1 MKPKLLLN
9 AGYPSS
15 GTTSL
20 YYTLWNNKYGH
31 GGHWKENQYLIFLQ
45 SPHLFEIRKK
55 IHRDRIKFGEGVERP
70 WDLPENIF
78 MNYDTPMLPFTSKE
92 FKLKKYI
99 DYYLDLWERIKNEYQ
114 SILDFSNAKHSLSEK
129 FMMSI
134 REDLLKNFDIRIVMT
149 LRDPIHRLW
158 SYSNRRSLTQ
168 GGKPETYMKIFFHDL
183 SLSYVKKYKKYVRV
197 WGENN
202 VKVIINEDFYAGHT
216 QPLSDFLG
224 YIIEPTFNQIT
235 HLSDIKRKVY
245 SNWCEIDEKTWKN
258 AFENMSWVYDEFEKT
273 FGYIPHQWGR
283 HSIL

>member
-9 AGYPSS
+9 AGYPST

-31 GGHWKENQYLIFLQ
+31 GGHWKENEYLMFIQ
-45 SPHLFEIRKK
+45 SPHLFEIRNKVHK
-55 IHRDRIKFGEGVERP
+55 NRIKFGEGVDRP
-70 WDLPENIF
+70 WELPNNFF
-78 MNYDTPMLPFTSKE
+78 MNHQTPIFPYFTE
-92 FKLKKYI
+92 GFKLEKYI
-99 DYYLDLWERIKNEYQ
+99 AYYIDLWERIKNEYE
-114 SILDFSNAKHSLSEK
+114 SLLDFSNAEHQLSEK
-129 FMMSI
+129 FMTSI
-134 REDLLKNFDIRIVMT
+134 KEDLLKNFDIKIVMT

-158 SYSNRRSLTQ
+158 SFSNRRSLTQ
-168 GGKPETYMKIFFHDL
+168 GGKPQSWMKKYFDDRDM
-183 SLSYVKKYKKYVRV
+183 SYTDKYKKYVRV
-197 WGENN
+197 WGKDN

-224 YIIEPTFNQIT
+224 YNIAPTYDQ
-235 HLSDIKRKVY
+235 LSYLSEMKNKVY
-245 SNWCEIDEKTWKN
+245 SNWCEIDMKTWKN